1 MFIVSMNPYVVLWH
15 RGYLRLAVHKYE
27 EEDTTDFNKHITNT
41 GTAQRYKADD
51 EEDKE
56 EIMAEQTWMW
66 EKFYAYMV
74 GGNHV
79 SEERFAELQPFI
91 KKTVYHIAHFSREM
105 FLPHPGVF
113 DLMGADFLMDADLNL
128 WFIEATPSPGIQ
140 SNTME
145 KEVLQIKM
153 MQDIV

>member
-66 EKFYAYMV
+66 EKFYNYMV

-79 SEERFAELQPFI
+79 SEETFAEFQPFI
-91 KKTVYHIAHFSREM
+91 KKTVYHIAHFSITSEL
-105 FLPHPGVF
+105 FEHHLENIFWIQGF
-113 DLMGADFLMDADLNL
+113 EDLGSEDLR
-128 WFIEATPSPGIQ
+128 I
-140 SNTME
+140 
-145 KEVLQIKM
+145 
-153 MQDIV
+153 